1 MHTKYNI
8 AQIIST
14 ANTLIGQHYTLCA
27 QVFSIARIRQ
37 VEVYCKTFNKCV
49 NLFYFFKKPPEQS
62 VEVSVMSADL
72 HVGVARLQ
80 SKFKWTK
87 LF

>member
-8 AQIIST
+8 AEIIST

-37 VEVYCKTFNKCV
+37 VEVYCKTFN
-49 NLFYFFKKPPEQS
+49 NFFFFFKKPPEQS